1 MGNNVKLIR
10 PLYIVEYVDRRE
22 LFDDDGYMQLLQIHR
37 LCVNAKSKKEAI
49 TIFHRRIW
57 GCDIVKC
64 KKVFATEMLSCSR

>member
-10 PLYIVEYVDRRE
+10 PLYVVEYVDRRE

-49 TIFHRRIW
+49 AIFHRRIW
-57 GCDIVKC
+57 GCDITKC
-64 KKVFATEMLSCSR
+64 KKVFARRKL

>member
-22 LFDDDGYMQLLQIHR
+22 LFDDDGYMQLLRIHR

-49 TIFHRRIW
+49 TIFHKRIW
-57 GCDIVKC
+57 GCDRCDITKC
-64 KKVFATEMLSCSR
+64 KKVFARRKL